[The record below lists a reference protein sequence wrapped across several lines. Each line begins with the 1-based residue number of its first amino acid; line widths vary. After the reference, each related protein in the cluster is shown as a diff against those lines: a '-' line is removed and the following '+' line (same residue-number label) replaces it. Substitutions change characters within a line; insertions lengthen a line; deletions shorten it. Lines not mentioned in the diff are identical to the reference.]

1 MYLRWSWRGIR
12 LILAMCVWFK
22 MFYFW
27 NWPLSKLHYFWSPGI
42 PPQHTHTHTH
52 TLRMGSWSQLWMWVR
67 SFRVVDSESKVDETR
82 GAPTVNCPLPTLTL
96 GISQAHIIGHL
107 SLLLSTRL
115 CLTPFSKKKKGQSLL
130 NVYFLKKKEKHAAS
144 SYHNK

>member
-52 TLRMGSWSQLWMWVR
+52 TENGKLVTIVNVGQIFQSGWQWKQGGWNEGGANCKLPPAYLDTWYQPGSHHWPFVI
-67 SFRVVDSESKVDETR
+67 
-82 GAPTVNCPLPTLTL
+82 AIVNSTLFKPL
-96 GISQAHIIGHL
+96 
-107 SLLLSTRL
+107 
-115 CLTPFSKKKKGQSLL
+115 FKKKGQSLL